1 MNIDYLDRANKQ
13 FYSKNYEAALENYD
27 LAIHHCPS
35 MPEAYY
41 CRGLVKR
48 IMGNHQAA
56 IQDLSIATILSP
68 KMVLAYYYRGIVYSE
83 IGDYSYAIANYNH
96 AIFLEP
102 NLANAYYHRAII
114 YGELGRI
121 NLAIKDF
128 QQAATLAKKQSN
140 KELQKRAKKA
150 LGLAKKLKNAN
161 LHNRTLIGAFIFTL
175 LTISLGMG
183 INQLKHWQD
192 NQRLDSTDSNSFKS
206 FVDRQFNR

>member
-48 IMGNHQAA
+48 IMGNHQEA

-68 KMVLAYYYRGIVYSE
+68 KMVLAYYYRGIVYAE

-121 NLAIKDF
+121 TLAIKDF
-128 QQAATLAKKQSN
+128 QYAASLAKKQSN

-150 LGLAKKLKNAN
+150 LNLAKKLKNAN
-161 LHNRTLIGAFIFTL
+161 RHNRAVIGFFIFTIL
-175 LTISLGMG
+175 ATSLGISLA
-183 INQLKHWQD
+183 QLEHWQD
-192 NQRLDSTDSNSFKS
+192 DQKLDNSGSFKT
-206 FVDRQFNR
+206 FLDKQ